1 VILAQTTRLMK
12 ETTTALR
19 RKKEKSEVENVDFLP
34 YKSVQTP
41 ISVPDFDL
49 GAKALPCGPPL

>member
-1 VILAQTTRLMK
+1 MK

-19 RKKEKSEVENVDFLP
+19 RKKSEVENVDFLP